1 MPFFLQCISKKIA
14 VKHNVVMQCVTL
26 CVKREIFV
34 SDSVAAQRNVPVF
47 KMETNRGRLA
57 AIVAAPALTNIV
69 NGAD

>member
-1 MPFFLQCISKKIA
+1 
-14 VKHNVVMQCVTL
+14 MQCVTL
-26 CVKREIFV
+26 CVKREIYV

-47 KMETNRGRLA
+47 KMETNCGRLA

>member
-1 MPFFLQCISKKIA
+1 
-14 VKHNVVMQCVTL
+14 MQCVTL

-69 NGAD
+69 NGTVYGSIFHL